1 MLVRTLASEGLLI
14 CCVYNGSLTWL
25 IIWCWLL
32 VRGLRSSPCG
42 HFINVNLNVWEYVQ
56 EITGARIWFF
66 LLGLYCFSTS
76 YTCKIITLE
85 WCTNIVFSS
94 VQSKGTRYKVEYM
107 SRKVFRILRSLEIHL
122 TIYERSK
129 DTDFGEIAVFDY
141 MIIRSGTYFILIL
154 FSLGSFALGEAS
166 SNITST

>member
-42 HFINVNLNVWEYVQ
+42 HFILNVWEYVQ
-56 EITGARIWFF
+56 EVTGAHIWFF

-76 YTCKIITLE
+76 CTCKIITLE
-85 WCTNIVFSS
+85 WRTNTVFSS

-129 DTDFGEIAVFDY
+129 DTDFGEIAIFDY
-141 MIIRSGTYFILIL
+141 MIIRSGTYFIIL

-166 SNITST
+166 SNVMST